1 MRSGLSLALAL
12 ALFGSATLAWWGCGS
27 GSSNDVSCGSGTVA
41 VGKTCVAGLDSPDGS
56 APLEGGALLEAGAGR
71 EGGAIALR
79 PTFAGVSA
87 AAPASPTA
95 IFVAW
100 TPATEAS
107 TPPSAMRYRVYLAP
121 SKSAIDYSKP
131 VATTVGGA
139 SSFYLSALNSST
151 TYSVAVRAL
160 DPSGNEDANV
170 VVKSATPG
178 ADAAAPTFAG
188 VTGASP
194 GGPAAATLTWAAA
207 SDDHTPASAI
217 VYFVYVANQLT
228 SFDYSTPILISDPG
242 VTSVTVPNLYD
253 PSLVYRFTVRARD
266 AAGNFDTNTATAT
279 SRAGTDTTP
288 PQFVGC
294 ASAIADSAG
303 SAVVTWPL
311 ATDDG
316 TPQDLITYDIFDA
329 NQPASLSLSK
339 PVLSVQGV
347 GLAEVTGLSQ
357 DTTWHFVVRARDF
370 VGNEDQNLVD
380 CITKTSTDP
389 TPPTFAGCNG
399 VIVASDAR
407 TATFSWSPATDPVTS
422 PDKIVYDVFQ
432 GLASGAEDYSQ
443 PIATSDPG
451 ATSVFVPDLTPDAT
465 LYWVVRARD
474 QAGNRD
480 SNTAEQSGNTDV
492 SLSEQVQA
500 TFSSDCGVAGCH
512 APGNPPL
519 GLVLTPE
526 FAFTNLVG
534 VSSREYGVEMRVNPG
549 DPTTSF
555 LYRKV
560 SENPPPVGYQ
570 MPAPATGS
578 ILAPAEIDR
587 IRRWILQGAPDN

>member
-1 MRSGLSLALAL
+1 MRSGLSLSLAFALSL
-12 ALFGSATLAWWGCGS
+12 AATLAWSGCGG
-27 GSSNDVSCGSGTVA
+27 GSSNDVTCGSGTIA
-41 VGKTCVAGLDSPDGS
+41 VGKTCVARLDSPDGS
-56 APLEGGALLEAGAGR
+56 APLEGGAPLEAGAGR
-71 EGGAIALR
+71 EAGAIALR
-79 PTFAGVSA
+79 PTFAGASA

-100 TPATEAS
+100 TPATEANI
-107 TPPSAMRYRVYLAP
+107 PPAEMRYRVYLSP

-139 SSFYLSALNSST
+139 SSFYLSSLNSST

-160 DPSGNEDANV
+160 DPAGNEDANV
-170 VVKSATPG
+170 VVKSATPA
-178 ADAAAPTFAG
+178 ADTAAPTFAG

-194 GGPAAATLTWAAA
+194 AGPAAATLTWAAA
-207 SDDHTPASAI
+207 SDDHTPAGAM
-217 VYFVYVANQLT
+217 VYFVYVSNQLT
-228 SFDYSTPILISDPG
+228 SFDYSTPVLITDPG

-253 PSLVYRFTVRARD
+253 PSLVYRFTARARD

-279 SRAGTDTTP
+279 SRAGTDSTA

-303 SAVVTWPL
+303 SAVVTWSQ

-316 TPQDLITYDIFDA
+316 TPQNLITYDVFDA
-329 NQPASLSLSK
+329 NQAGSLSLSK
-339 PVLSVQGV
+339 PALSVQGV

-357 DTTWHFVVRARDF
+357 ATTWHFVVRARDF

-380 CITKTSTDP
+380 CMTKTSTDP

-399 VIVASDAR
+399 VVVASDAR

-432 GLASGAEDYSQ
+432 GLAPGAEDYSK

-451 ATSVFVPDLTPDAT
+451 ATSVFVTDLTPDAT

-480 SNTAEQSGNTDV
+480 SNTVEQSGNTDV

-512 APGNPPL
+512 TPGNPPL

-526 FAFTNLVG
+526 FSFKNLVG

-555 LYRKV
+555 LYRKL

-578 ILAPAEIDR
+578 ILTPAEIDEV
-587 IRRWILQGAPDN
+587 RRWILQGAPDN

>member
-1 MRSGLSLALAL
+1 M
-12 ALFGSATLAWWGCGS
+12 
-27 GSSNDVSCGSGTVA
+27 SCGPGTVA
-41 VGKTCVAGLDSPDGS
+41 AGKTCVVRSPDGG
-56 APLEGGALLEAGAGR
+56 APDGGAPRDAAAGREAGADAGT
-71 EGGAIALR
+71 IA
-79 PTFAGVSA
+79 PTFAGATAV
-87 AAPASPTA
+87 APASPTA
-95 IFVAW
+95 VFVAW
-100 TPATEAS
+100 NPATEAD
-107 TPPSAMRYRVYLAP
+107 TPPSEMRYRVYLSP
-121 SKSAIDYSKP
+121 SKSVIDYSKP

-139 SSFYLSALNSST
+139 SSFYLTALDSAT

-160 DPSGNEDANV
+160 DPAGNADANV
-170 VVKSATPG
+170 VVKSVTPA
-178 ADAAAPTFAG
+178 ADTTAPTFAG

-194 GGPAAATLTWAAA
+194 AGPAAATLTWAAA
-207 SDDHTPASAI
+207 SDDRTPAAAI
-217 VYFVYVANQLT
+217 VYFVYVSNQLT
-228 SFDYSTPILISDPG
+228 SFDYSTPTLITDPG

-253 PSLVYRFTVRARD
+253 PSLVYSFTVRARD
-266 AAGNFDTNTATAT
+266 AAGNLDANTATAS
-279 SRAGTDTTP
+279 SRAGADTTA
-288 PQFVGC
+288 PQFAGC

-303 SAVVTWPL
+303 SAVVTWSL

-316 TPQDLITYDIFDA
+316 TPQSLVTYDVFDA
-329 NQPASLSLSK
+329 NQPGGFAFSK
-339 PVLSVQGV
+339 PALSVQGV

-380 CITKTSTDP
+380 CVTKTSTDP

-399 VIVASDAR
+399 VMVQSDAR

-432 GLASGAEDYSQ
+432 GVASGAEDFSK

-451 ATSVFVPDLTPDAT
+451 ATSVFVTDLTPDAT
-465 LYWVVRARD
+465 LYWVVRARN

-480 SNTAEQSGNTDV
+480 SNTVEQSGNTDV

-512 APGNPPL
+512 VPGNPPL
-519 GLVLTPE
+519 GLVLTPD
-526 FAFTNLVG
+526 FSYPNLVG
-534 VSSREYGVEMRVNPG
+534 VSAREYSVELRVNPG
-549 DPTTSF
+549 DPTSSF

-578 ILAPAEIDR
+578 ILTPTEIDANTPLDPTGSAR
-587 IRRWILQGAPDN
+587 QLRHA

>member
-1 MRSGLSLALAL
+1 
-12 ALFGSATLAWWGCGS
+12 
-27 GSSNDVSCGSGTVA
+27 
-41 VGKTCVAGLDSPDGS
+41 
-56 APLEGGALLEAGAGR
+56 
-71 EGGAIALR
+71 
-79 PTFAGVSA
+79 
-87 AAPASPTA
+87 
-95 IFVAW
+95 
-100 TPATEAS
+100 
-107 TPPSAMRYRVYLAP
+107 MRYRVYLSPA
-121 SKSAIDYSKP
+121 KSAIDYSKP
-131 VATTVGGA
+131 AATTVGGA
-139 SSFYLSALNSST
+139 TSFFLTGLNSAT

-160 DPSGNEDANV
+160 DPAGNADANV
-170 VVKSATPG
+170 VVKSVTPA
-178 ADAAAPTFAG
+178 ADTAPPTFAG

-194 GGPAAATLTWAAA
+194 AGPAAAKLTWAAA
-207 SDDHTPASAI
+207 SDDHTPAGAL
-217 VYFVYVANQLT
+217 VYFVYVSNQLS
-228 SFDYSTPILISDPG
+228 SFVYSTPTLITDPG
-242 VTSVTVPNLYD
+242 VTSVTVPYLYD
-253 PSLVYRFTVRARD
+253 PSLVYSFTVRARD
-266 AAGNFDTNTATAT
+266 AAGNIDANTATAT
-279 SRAGTDTTP
+279 SRGGADTTA
-288 PQFVGC
+288 PQFAGC

-316 TPQDLITYDIFDA
+316 TPQSLITYDIFDA
-329 NQPASLSLSK
+329 NQPGGFTLSK
-339 PVLSVQGV
+339 PALSVQGV

-357 DTTWHFVVRARDF
+357 ATTWHFVVRARDF

-380 CITKTSTDP
+380 CVTKTSTDP
-389 TPPTFAGCNG
+389 TPPTFAGCSG
-399 VIVASDAR
+399 VVVASDAR

-432 GLASGAEDYSQ
+432 GLAPGAEDYSK

-451 ATSVFVPDLTPDAT
+451 ATSVFVSDLTPDST

-480 SNTAEQSGNTDV
+480 SNTVEESGSTDV
-492 SLSEQVQA
+492 SLSEQVQV

-519 GLVLTPE
+519 SLVLTPE
-526 FAFTNLVG
+526 FSFTNLVG
-534 VSSREYGVEMRVNPG
+534 VSSREYGVELRVNPG

-578 ILAPAEIDR
+578 VLTPAEIDQ
-587 IRRWILQGAPDN
+587 IRRWIVQGAPDN

>member
-1 MRSGLSLALAL
+1 M
-12 ALFGSATLAWWGCGS
+12 
-27 GSSNDVSCGSGTVA
+27 SCGSGTVA
-41 VGKTCVAGLDSPDGS
+41 VGKTCVARSLDSPDGS
-56 APLEGGALLEAGAGR
+56 ALLEGGALLDAAAGR
-71 EGGAIALR
+71 EGGASALR
-79 PTFAGVSA
+79 PTFAGAAA

-100 TPATEAS
+100 TPATEAD
-107 TPPSAMRYRVYLAP
+107 TPAAEMRYRVYLSP

-139 SSFYLSALNSST
+139 SSFYLSSLNSST

-160 DPSGNEDANV
+160 DPAGNEDANV
-170 VVKSATPG
+170 VVKSATPA
-178 ADAAAPTFAG
+178 ADTAAPTFAG
-188 VTGASP
+188 VAGASP
-194 GGPAAATLTWAAA
+194 AGPAAVTLTWAAA
-207 SDDHTPASAI
+207 SDDHTPAGAM

-228 SFDYSTPILISDPG
+228 SFDYSTPVLISDPG

-303 SAVVTWPL
+303 SAVVTWSL

-329 NQPASLSLSK
+329 NQAASLSLSK
-339 PVLSVQGV
+339 PALSVQGV
-347 GLAEVTGLSQ
+347 ALAEVTGLSQ
-357 DTTWHFVVRARDF
+357 ATTWHFVVRARDF

-380 CITKTSTDP
+380 CVTKTSTDP

-399 VIVASDAR
+399 VVVASDAR
-407 TATFSWSPATDPVTS
+407 TATFSWLPATDPVTS

-432 GLASGAEDYSQ
+432 GVASGAEDYSK

-451 ATSVFVPDLTPDAT
+451 ATSVFVTDLTPDAT

-480 SNTAEQSGNTDV
+480 SNTVEQSGNTDV

-519 GLVLTPE
+519 GLVLTPQ
-526 FAFTNLVG
+526 FAYTNIVG
-534 VSSREYGVEMRVNPG
+534 VSSREYGIEMRVNPG

-578 ILAPAEIDR
+578 ILTPAEIDR